1 MLGSL
6 RKLSRN
12 FEFMEAVWG
21 IEIIPMVGRPTTTGK
36 SLGDIG
42 SIVIGCFMFSYVFMS
57 TVRYG
62 E

>member
-1 MLGSL
+1 MSGKFAE
-6 RKLSRN
+6 RSRN

-42 SIVIGCFMFSYVFMS
+42 SIVIGCDVFIIFHMFS
-57 TVRYG
+57 
-62 E
+62 

>member
-1 MLGSL
+1 MSG
-6 RKLSRN
+6 KFAEQSRN

-21 IEIIPMVGRPTTTGK
+21 IEIIPMVGRPTSTGK
-36 SLGDIG
+36 SLGDVG
-42 SIVIGCFMFSYVFMS
+42 SIVIGFDVFMS